1 MNTPHGLRTAKHS
14 RRKVS
19 VTRVVPA
26 PSLQPLIWDYQA
38 RRARLERQQ
47 TDPHTPGLFRR
58 TLRLQART
66 LTMVIEDLMALA
78 ENRPGRLDR
87 HGR

>member
-1 MNTPHGLRTAKHS
+1 MNTPRGTPTAKRS
-14 RRKVS
+14 RLKVS
-19 VTRVVPA
+19 VTRVVPET
-26 PSLQPLIWDYQA
+26 SLRPLIRDYLD

-47 TDPHTPGLFRR
+47 TDPAITATFRR
-58 TLRLQART
+58 VLQLQAAT

-87 HGR
+87 HG

>member
-1 MNTPHGLRTAKHS
+1 MSTPHGTPTAKRS
-14 RRKVS
+14 RLKVS
-19 VTRVVPA
+19 VTRVVPET
-26 PSLQPLIWDYQA
+26 SLRPLIRDYLD

-47 TDPHTPGLFRR
+47 TDPAITATFRR
-58 TLRLQART
+58 VLQLQAAT

-87 HGR
+87 HG

>member
-1 MNTPHGLRTAKHS
+1 MNTPHGTPTAKRS
-14 RRKVS
+14 RLKVS
-19 VTRVVPA
+19 VTRVVPET
-26 PSLQPLIWDYQA
+26 SLRPLIRDYLD

-47 TDPHTPGLFRR
+47 TDPAITATFRR
-58 TLRLQART
+58 VLQLQAAT

-87 HGR
+87 HG